1 MNRAETFF
9 SEIYMSDVDFDAGL
23 KKLEEMVEQLDRG
36 ELSLE
41 ESLSLFEEGIKLTR
55 TLARFIEE
63 AEKKIE
69 ILSTDEN
76 GNVILDG
83 FDADD
88 SGS

>member
-1 MNRAETFF
+1 MPE
-9 SEIYMSDVDFDAGL
+9 VDFDAGL
-23 KKLEEMVEQLDRG
+23 KKLEEMVHQLDRG
-36 ELSLE
+36 ELTLE

-55 TLARFIEE
+55 ELSRHIEE

-76 GNVILDG
+76 GNIILDG
-83 FDADD
+83 FDVDD

>member
-1 MNRAETFF
+1 MP
-9 SEIYMSDVDFDAGL
+9 DVDFDTGL

-36 ELSLE
+36 ELTLE

-55 TLARFIEE
+55 TLTQYIEE
-63 AEKKIE
+63 AEKRIE

-76 GNVILDG
+76 GNVILDS

>member
-1 MNRAETFF
+1 MP
-9 SEIYMSDVDFDAGL
+9 DVDFDAGL
-23 KKLEEMVEQLDRG
+23 KRLEEMVHQLDRG

-55 TLARFIEE
+55 ELSRHIEE

-76 GNVILDG
+76 GNIILDG
-83 FDADD
+83 FDVDD
-88 SGS
+88 SES

>member
-1 MNRAETFF
+1 MP
-9 SEIYMSDVDFDAGL
+9 DVDFDAGL

-36 ELSLE
+36 ELTLE

-55 TLARFIEE
+55 TLTQYIIE
-63 AEKKIE
+63 AEKRIE

-76 GNVILDG
+76 GNVVLDG

>member
-1 MNRAETFF
+1 MP
-9 SEIYMSDVDFDAGL
+9 DVDFDTGL

-36 ELSLE
+36 ELTLE

-55 TLARFIEE
+55 TLTQYIEE
-63 AEKKIE
+63 AEKRIE

>member
-1 MNRAETFF
+1 
-9 SEIYMSDVDFDAGL
+9 MSDVDFDAGL

>member
-1 MNRAETFF
+1 MP
-9 SEIYMSDVDFDAGL
+9 DVDFDAGL
-23 KKLEEMVEQLDRG
+23 KRLEEMVERLDRG

-55 TLARFIEE
+55 TLTRYIEE

-69 ILSTDEN
+69 ILTADEN
-76 GNVILDG
+76 GHITLDG

>member
-1 MNRAETFF
+1 
-9 SEIYMSDVDFDAGL
+9 
-23 KKLEEMVEQLDRG
+23 MVEQLDRG

-55 TLARFIEE
+55 TLTRYIEE

-69 ILSTDEN
+69 ILSTDKN
-76 GNVILDG
+76 GNVVLDG

>member
-1 MNRAETFF
+1 MP
-9 SEIYMSDVDFDAGL
+9 DVDFDAGL
-23 KKLEEMVEQLDRG
+23 KKLEEMVDRLDRG

-55 TLARFIEE
+55 ELSRHIEE
-63 AEKKIE
+63 AEKRIE

-76 GNVILDG
+76 GNIILDG

>member
-1 MNRAETFF
+1 MP
-9 SEIYMSDVDFDAGL
+9 DVDFDTGL

-36 ELSLE
+36 ELTLE

-55 TLARFIEE
+55 TLTQYIEE

>member
-1 MNRAETFF
+1 MP
-9 SEIYMSDVDFDAGL
+9 DVDFDAGL

-41 ESLSLFEEGIKLTR
+41 DSLSLFEEGIKLTR
-55 TLARFIEE
+55 TLTQYIEE
-63 AEKKIE
+63 AEKRIE